1 MRLWEGEVCDAYKCE
16 IIRSLMEGSWGC
28 KSANNYYGIKGQ
40 RFKCRQP
47 ITQLWKLQMQTFQAT
62 KYQD

>member
-1 MRLWEGEVCDAYKCE
+1 MRLWEGLVSNVYKCE

-47 ITQLWKLQMQTFQAT
+47 IMKAT
-62 KYQD
+62 DANIEWCY